1 MGDGHRQTEGGGVW
15 HELHGFVYRHMRR
28 QGVSHADAE
37 DLAQETLEAA
47 CVHLDAVAPG
57 KLHAWLLA
65 VARNKL
71 ADHCRR
77 GGRIV
82 ATADIPEVADPSPG
96 PNDLFDAST
105 ERQAVLDAIA
115 ALPERD
121 RQLVTL
127 RYFEERSVIETA
139 RAVGMSSSAA
149 KVALFRAR
157 ERLRVLM
164 EHEGGGPRG

>member
-1 MGDGHRQTEGGGVW
+1 
-15 HELHGFVYRHMRR
+15 
-28 QGVSHADAE
+28 
-37 DLAQETLEAA
+37 
-47 CVHLDAVAPG
+47 
-57 KLHAWLLA
+57 
-65 VARNKL
+65 
-71 ADHCRR
+71 
-77 GGRIV
+77 
-82 ATADIPEVADPSPG
+82 VADPSPG